1 MTRSNC
7 SLCGKT
13 IPFWRRF
20 ADADFC
26 SKEHRKQAKEQIDQ
40 LAVSRLTD
48 YVERLQ
54 EVPVPAQVAEEPG
67 PIDVGRERRAS
78 PRVPTILEVRY
89 RVFSDGSLIAA
100 GQGRTVNMSKTG
112 ILFTTE
118 GRLARGDSAELLVA
132 WPTGLRMIVGGRLV
146 RFHGAHAAIACQSYK
161 IASPPGRA
169 QSA

>member
-1 MTRSNC
+1 M
-7 SLCGKT
+7 CGQD

-20 ADADFC
+20 TDAEYC
-26 SKEHRKQAKEQIDQ
+26 CKQHRQQARDQIDQ

-54 EVPVPAQVAEEPG
+54 EVPAPAQAPEPG
-67 PIDVGRERRAS
+67 PIDVGRERRAA
-78 PRVPTILEVRY
+78 PRVATVLEVRY
-89 RVFSDGSLIAA
+89 RVFSDGTLTAS
-100 GQGRTVNMSKTG
+100 GRGRTVNMSKTG

-118 GRLARGDSAELLVA
+118 GRLPEGDSAELLVA

-146 RFHGAHAAIACQSYK
+146 RCHGAHAAIACQSYK